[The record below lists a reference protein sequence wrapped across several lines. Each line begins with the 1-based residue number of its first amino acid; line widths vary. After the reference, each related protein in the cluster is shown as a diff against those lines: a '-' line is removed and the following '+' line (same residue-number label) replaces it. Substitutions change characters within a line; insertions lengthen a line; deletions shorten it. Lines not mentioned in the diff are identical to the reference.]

1 MKDKGDLIYMSKVIM
16 TCGLICCGKSTY
28 AKRIKSESG
37 AVILSIDDLTL
48 SMFPEGAGDMHDTY
62 VMRAERYLLELSLQ
76 ILNSGIKVILDWGLW
91 NRATRDR
98 IKEFYASHGD
108 IKAELHYLKVSPEVW
123 EERINKRNAS
133 GEAAY
138 YVDEGLLNK
147 VKSLFEEPSE
157 DEVDVLV
164 ES

>member
-1 MKDKGDLIYMSKVIM
+1 
-16 TCGLICCGKSTY
+16 
-28 AKRIKSESG
+28 
-37 AVILSIDDLTL
+37 
-48 SMFPEGAGDMHDTY
+48 MHDTY

-76 ILNSGIKVILDWGLW
+76 ILNSGINVILDWGLW